1 MQEYLSL
8 VRHKGNLDLF
18 MALELSFL
26 SLARKRP
33 LHLHVEGLRGT
44 GKTSIIRSLKGV
56 LPKIERIKGCLHNCD
71 PQKPH
76 CPLHKDRE
84 MVWDT
89 EWIPMPFLEI
99 SHSAKVGTVVGT
111 IDLEKLTNERP
122 ETALL
127 PGTIAQAH
135 RGIIFID
142 EINRLADTAPDL
154 TDVLLDVMGTKP
166 GRLQIE
172 EAGLPMVTVSVEVT
186 VLAASNPDEEPGPLA
201 EIRRQL
207 ADRFDFHVLMS
218 RPDRVEDVLAVLK
231 RLSKRVE
238 ESIFLLDLE
247 KLDYEVVLEE
257 DVLRELAD
265 LYVQFNL
272 ESLRGLEAWRDAI
285 SVWMVRERL
294 LGRELAG
301 AIAAVA
307 PLILQHRLDQRTFNR
322 LMSRLTSKDKDEP
335 PKGTGGESISEW
347 TTVHTPQTVPLAKA
361 EEASSWWHRFLNPL
375 SWVREVRASKM
386 KAKPLRQLPE
396 SAHLWW
402 QREWLS

>member
-44 GKTSIIRSLKGV
+44 GKTSIIRSVKSV
-56 LPKIERIKGCLHNCD
+56 LPKIERIKGCKYNCD

-142 EINRLADTAPDL
+142 EINRLADTSPEL

-172 EAGLPMVTVSVEVT
+172 EAGLPIVTIRVEVT

-218 RPDRVEDVLAVLK
+218 RPDQVEDVLAVLK
-231 RLSKRVE
+231 RQSKRIE
-238 ESIFLLDLE
+238 KSIFLLDLDE
-247 KLDYEVVLEE
+247 LDYEVVLEE

-272 ESLRGLEAWRDAI
+272 ESLRGLEAWRDAV

-294 LGRELAG
+294 FGREFAG

-322 LMSRLTSKDKDEP
+322 LMSRLTSQDKDEP

-347 TTVHTPQTVPLAKA
+347 TTVHTPQTVPLVKA
-361 EEASSWWHRFLNPL
+361 EEDSSWWHRFLNPF

-396 SAHLWW
+396 SAYLWW